1 MYIFKIE
8 AKNSSIDGKG
18 VFALENIPQGAIV
31 WKYEP
36 SHDLSFTNEEYE
48 EMDDEQRK
56 ELNHSAYLSPWTGL
70 WVCPP
75 PDDPACYT
83 NHSNT
88 NNLTVKFDTEV
99 SSEPFFVAN
108 RNIAVGEEITNNYR
122 EFDEI
127 TQKTKPDRAN

>member
-127 TQKTKPDRAN
+127 TQKTKPDWAN